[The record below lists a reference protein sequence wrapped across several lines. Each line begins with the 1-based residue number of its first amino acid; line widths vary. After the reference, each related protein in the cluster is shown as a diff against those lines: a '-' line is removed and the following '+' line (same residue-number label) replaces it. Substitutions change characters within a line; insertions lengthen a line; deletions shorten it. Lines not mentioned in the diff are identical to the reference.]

1 MVRIIIWLLL
11 FYVLYLVIRSLVR
24 NAVKRG
30 IRDYEAQK
38 EEQHRKE
45 KEVKIDRNNIED
57 AHYEDLRKK

>member
-1 MVRIIIWLLL
+1 MLRIIIWLLL
-11 FYVLYLVIRSLVR
+11 FYVLYRIIRGLVR
-24 NAVKRG
+24 NAVNKG

-45 KEVKIDRNNIED
+45 KEIKIDRSNIED